1 MTRAA
6 GTPTPMP
13 DATSVE
19 HWYVYYPAPATGL
32 LDAVRSMQRQLA
44 AAGGV
49 ETRLEQRVGA
59 ATPTWMEVYE
69 NVRDAAGFD
78 RAMSAAL
85 AASGL
90 PPELRAARRV
100 ERFRPL

>member
-1 MTRAA
+1 MMHAA

-13 DATSVE
+13 DAASVE
-19 HWYVYYPAPATGL
+19 HWYVYYPAPAAGL

-44 AAGGV
+44 ATGGV
-49 ETRLEQRVGA
+49 ETRLEQRIGA
-59 ATPTWMEVYE
+59 TTPTWMEVYE
-69 NVRDAAGFD
+69 NVRDAASFD